1 MFWVILYAIIV
12 AAFFSLC
19 YMGHKRIHYKE
30 RSYDDDDSL
39 WYAVPMAIFWPVTVW
54 FFGPYLFIN
63 LYKGKW
69 PWE

>member
-1 MFWVILYAIIV
+1 MFWLFLYAIIMAV
-12 AAFFSLC
+12 AFSFC
-19 YMGHKRIHYKE
+19 YICHKRLHQNE
-30 RSYDDDDSL
+30 RLYFDSYSL
-39 WYAVPMAIFWPVTVW
+39 LFAVPMAIFWPVTVW